1 MEREA
6 ELNNDI
12 ILQRYLP
19 LSDTRTVSTITNGFT
34 GIQEG
39 TKMAPQPKSLS
50 QKMSSHI
57 AILLVFII
65 IAIIALFL
73 TVVISV
79 AVFSQ
84 KLKGIPKEP
93 TTIIKANTQPLKGG
107 VEDNNFTIDL
117 IQSLHAHIE
126 RQEENIN
133 NISTVVK
140 NLQEYVDRQQYLG
153 FAVQDFVFDKST
165 SHTDIYISKD
175 RRTISNRYEEGML
188 WVSDGSLQNYYG
200 VIGRRVFTKT
210 DIVYFE
216 IEVYYKLWDNIT
228 FDTALIFEVG
238 FSTEDTID
246 GYHYLGG
253 QNKSWSFMCINDLD
267 SSSVVLA
274 YEISRGQIFSLKTI
288 TSNVKGET
296 YQGRIGFFVDGPR
309 RKIAVYDILEEK
321 LLKTFENV
329 EFEEVIHPV
338 FGVFN
343 GQKIEAKVT
352 LHTRQYIKAIPKWL
366 EKTLLS

>member
-1 MEREA
+1 M
-6 ELNNDI
+6 
-12 ILQRYLP
+12 
-19 LSDTRTVSTITNGFT
+19 
-34 GIQEG
+34 
-39 TKMAPQPKSLS
+39 
-50 QKMSSHI
+50 
-57 AILLVFII
+57 
-65 IAIIALFL
+65 
-73 TVVISV
+73 
-79 AVFSQ
+79 
-84 KLKGIPKEP
+84 
-93 TTIIKANTQPLKGG
+93 
-107 VEDNNFTIDL
+107 
-117 IQSLHAHIE
+117 
-126 RQEENIN
+126 
-133 NISTVVK
+133 
-140 NLQEYVDRQQYLG
+140 
-153 FAVQDFVFDKST
+153 
-165 SHTDIYISKD
+165 
-175 RRTISNRYEEGML
+175 
-188 WVSDGSLQNYYG
+188 
-200 VIGRRVFTKT
+200 
-210 DIVYFE
+210 
-216 IEVYYKLWDNIT
+216 
-228 FDTALIFEVG
+228 G

-296 YQGRIGFFVDGPR
+296 YQGRFGFFVDGPR